1 MSNIDKAI
9 HEMCSMEKEA
19 GRDGGLNSLHPL
31 CKLFVTVWYVA
42 FTISVQSND
51 VRGLIFMMIYPLAV
65 FIIWDIS
72 FISCIKR
79 IKVILAAIILLG
91 TGNLFFAKPLMA
103 GLILML
109 CLFMK
114 GVLSVFAVYILA
126 VTTRIEDICNALRII
141 RVPEILVT
149 VILLIYRYTNIL
161 LKETKRMT
169 EAYDMLAPNQKGI
182 QFRVWGQFAGQ
193 LLLRSMDKAHIV
205 YDSMNVRGYGWNVKN
220 KGYKSNYTVQA
231 GDVLWIFGWCI
242 AIAVLRFVPDFV
254 Y

>member
-19 GRDGGLNSLHPL
+19 GKDGSINSIHPL
-31 CKLFVTVWYVA
+31 FKLFVTVWYVTL
-42 FTISVQSND
+42 TISVPNYD

-72 FISCIKR
+72 FVNCLKR
-79 IKVILAAIILLG
+79 IKVILAAIFLLG
-91 TGNLFFAKPLMA
+91 IGNLLFAKTVVV

-109 CLFMK
+109 CLFIK

-126 VTTRIEDICNALRII
+126 VTTRIEDICNALRMIK
-141 RVPEILVT
+141 VPEILVT

-169 EAYDMLAPNQKGI
+169 EAYYMLAPNQKGVHI
-182 QFRVWGQFAGQ
+182 KVWGQFAGQ
-193 LLLRSMDKAHIV
+193 IMLRSMDKAHTV
-205 YDSMNVRGYGWNVKN
+205 YDSMNVRGYEWNVKN
-220 KGYKSNYTVQA
+220 QGYKSKYTVKA
-231 GDVLWIFGWCI
+231 RDAVWLFGWCI
-242 AIAVLRFVPDFV
+242 VVAALRFVPNYV